1 MPLFKNK
8 KETQKQQSTEIKKTK
23 GRRAK
28 TAQQSI
34 PYEEMYPNGMIK
46 VGPGLYSKSYYFGDM
61 NFATEKED
69 KQEEILKSYSKLLS
83 KYAPNVTAQF
93 TVFNRKASADKI
105 KDKFFLKPRNGSSFG
120 KAEEEIEREKRQQEY
135 RDEYNAILD
144 NRIKE
149 GRNDIQKERYITLTL
164 KTTDVIMANRTF
176 ATLDEETNNA
186 VREINKTGVRPLTI
200 EERICI
206 LHDIYKVGEED
217 FFPDLL
223 NDYKDENGE
232 FSLEKLFK
240 KGLTTKDLIAPSS
253 YMNGMAQI
261 QLGEYNYAKTF
272 LISNFPTAMDT
283 SFLSEITNIPCAMLT
298 SVIFKSC
305 PHKKAI
311 RDVKAQNSAIKSEV
325 VKANQKAIKNNYD
338 PSLISEDL
346 LTAREEAAELVREVT
361 VHNQKLF
368 FTTVTVTLLATSL
381 DELKEYSEILKMR
394 ISDFSCQVNTLY
406 GQQTVGFKT
415 SLPLGMNYTEIDRML
430 TADSIDALF
439 PFSVQELMDQNGH
452 FYGLNPIT
460 KNMIVY
466 NRRDS
471 YLPNG
476 LIVGQ
481 SGRGKSFFA
490 KGEII
495 PNLLDTDDDFII
507 MDPDGEYVAMANEF
521 GGTVIN
527 VSQRSETHIN
537 PLDMDINYAASKND
551 DPVAMK
557 ADYLV
562 SLCESA
568 TKQVGGLTPYE
579 INTIQ
584 KVTKIIYKDYLTNL
598 EEMKKNN
605 PNITIDTDSSPT
617 LASFYSALLDMDGPE
632 AHQLAMAMERFCVG
646 NDDVFAHRTNINPK
660 SRLIVYNLK
669 PMPKNMKEFG
679 MMVCLSDIWNRIVRN
694 KDEHKNKATWVYLDE
709 FYLMVQTESSAIMLQ
724 EYFKRCRKYHGIMT
738 GITQDIEDLLIT
750 PEGRGIFN
758 NSGFVAMLSQSNI
771 GRSEIQEQFD
781 VSDALIDYIKD
792 KPLGT
797 GLLYTGQTVVPFNYN
812 LPKDTKLYKL
822 MSTKPSEE

>member
-8 KETQKQQSTEIKKTK
+8 KETQKQQSTEIKKAK
-23 GRRAK
+23 GHRAK

-93 TVFNRKASADKI
+93 TIFNRKASADKI
-105 KDKFFLKPRNGSSFG
+105 KEKFFLKPRNGSSFG

-381 DELKEYSEILKMR
+381 DELKEYSDILKMR
-394 ISDFSCQVNTLY
+394 ISDFSCQANTLY
-406 GQQTVGFKT
+406 GQQTAGLKT
-415 SLPLGMNYTEIDRML
+415 SLPLGVNYTEIDRML

-460 KNMIVY
+460 QNMIVY

-495 PNLLDTDDDFII
+495 PNLLDTEDDIII
-507 MDPDGEYVAMANEF
+507 MDPDGEFVPIAEEF
-521 GGTVIN
+521 GGAVIN
-527 VSQRSETHIN
+527 VSQRSDSHIN
-537 PLDMDINYAASKND
+537 PLDMDINYAASNND
-551 DPVAMK
+551 DPVAK
-557 ADYLV
+557 KSDYLV

-568 TKQVGGLTPYE
+568 TKQMGGLTPYE

-598 EEMKKNN
+598 EEMRKFN
-605 PNITIDTDSSPT
+605 PEITIDVNSSPT
-617 LASFYSALLDMDGPE
+617 LATFYSALLDMDGPE

-646 NDDVFAHRTNINPK
+646 NDDVFSHRTNIDPK
-660 SRLIVYNLK
+660 SRFIVYNLK

-709 FYLMVQTESSAIMLQ
+709 FYLMVQTASSATMLQ

-781 VSDALIDYIKD
+781 VSDTLIDYIKD
-792 KPLGT
+792 KPEGT
-797 GLLYTGQTVVPFNYN
+797 GLLYTGKTVVPFNYD

-822 MSTKPSEE
+822 MSTKPSED

>member
-8 KETQKQQSTEIKKTK
+8 KETQKQQSTEIKKAK

-93 TVFNRKASADKI
+93 TVFNRKASTDKI
-105 KDKFFLKPRNGSSFG
+105 KEKFFLKPRNGSSFG

-135 RDEYNAILD
+135 RDEYNSILD

-149 GRNDIQKERYITLTL
+149 GRNDIQKERYI
-164 KTTDVIMANRTF
+164 
-176 ATLDEETNNA
+176 
-186 VREINKTGVRPLTI
+186 
-200 EERICI
+200 
-206 LHDIYKVGEED
+206 
-217 FFPDLL
+217 
-223 NDYKDENGE
+223 
-232 FSLEKLFK
+232 
-240 KGLTTKDLIAPSS
+240 
-253 YMNGMAQI
+253 
-261 QLGEYNYAKTF
+261 
-272 LISNFPTAMDT
+272 
-283 SFLSEITNIPCAMLT
+283 
-298 SVIFKSC
+298 
-305 PHKKAI
+305 
-311 RDVKAQNSAIKSEV
+311 
-325 VKANQKAIKNNYD
+325 
-338 PSLISEDL
+338 
-346 LTAREEAAELVREVT
+346 
-361 VHNQKLF
+361 
-368 FTTVTVTLLATSL
+368 
-381 DELKEYSEILKMR
+381 
-394 ISDFSCQVNTLY
+394 
-406 GQQTVGFKT
+406 
-415 SLPLGMNYTEIDRML
+415 
-430 TADSIDALF
+430 
-439 PFSVQELMDQNGH
+439 
-452 FYGLNPIT
+452 
-460 KNMIVY
+460 
-466 NRRDS
+466 S

-598 EEMKKNN
+598 EEMRKNN

-771 GRSEIQEQFD
+771 GRSEIQEQLTQNRIS
-781 VSDALIDYIKD
+781 VWQKSGKYWNSTQK
-792 KPLGT
+792 
-797 GLLYTGQTVVPFNYN
+797 
-812 LPKDTKLYKL
+812 LPEIF
-822 MSTKPSEE
+822 M